1 MEKETF
7 LIKNNMYQ
15 FKTKE
20 MIESKVGS
28 TLTDRKNDV
37 HTCSITGRKY
47 QGFGNN
53 GDPFPGRCCDFANS
67 HYVIPARL
75 MGVTPEQ
82 IKKYGMRYVKMV
94 IDHLHSQG
102 KFPDFFYHQVEIQNS
117 KRGVV
122 RTVGMDE
129 WLGHYQYENNWT
141 IQKDNM
147 VGMFN

>member
-1 MEKETF
+1 
-7 LIKNNMYQ
+7 MYQ

-75 MGVTPEQ
+75 MGLTPEL
-82 IKKYGMRYVKMV
+82 IKQYGKEYVKMV
-94 IDHLHSQG
+94 IDCLHSQG
-102 KFPDFFYHQVEIQNS
+102 EFPDFSYHQVEIYNS
-117 KRGVV
+117 HTGNKK
-122 RTVGMDE
+122 TVGMDE
-129 WLGHYQYENNWT
+129 WLGHYQSNENWT

-147 VGMFN
+147 KEMFNLKTN

>member
-1 MEKETF
+1 MKN
-7 LIKNNMYQ
+7 IK
-15 FKTKE
+15 KSE
-20 MIESKVGS
+20 MIEPKVGS
-28 TLTDRKNDV
+28 TLTGKKNDV

-47 QGFGNN
+47 EGFGNAY
-53 GDPFPGRCCDFANS
+53 PFKGRCCDFANS
-67 HYVIPARL
+67 HYVIPARI
-75 MGVTPEQ
+75 MSVTPEL
-82 IKKYGMRYVKMV
+82 IKQYGERTVKMV
-94 IDHLHSQG
+94 IDQYHSEG